1 MTPERRHQPI
11 RRELN
16 EIIRDPHGR
25 VSEAKTFA
33 VLGKSALLY
42 ILLTYPVSILERWD
56 VLAVIVSALIAP
68 DLFKKFLTLRAGG
81 SVSAP
86 AEKKGGES

>member
-1 MTPERRHQPI
+1 MGPDRRHQPI

-16 EIIRDPHGR
+16 EIIRDPQGR
-25 VSEAKTFA
+25 ISEAKTFA

-68 DLFKKFLTLRAGG
+68 DLLKKFLTLRAGG
-81 SVSAP
+81 TVASP